1 MIILIINRILNYK
14 YIYTIIWTIY
24 HLTFNFYK
32 STKYILWLLINLNIF
47 YYYIYFSN
55 ISNNKIEVIPEE
67 ICQMKN
73 LADLDIGSNNIY
85 SLPDDIGNLVS
96 LEKLTANNNKIETIP
111 ESIG

>member
-1 MIILIINRILNYK
+1 
-14 YIYTIIWTIY
+14 
-24 HLTFNFYK
+24 
-32 STKYILWLLINLNIF
+32 
-47 YYYIYFSN
+47 
-55 ISNNKIEVIPEE
+55 
-67 ICQMKN
+67 MKN